1 MKYKGY
7 LSFKP
12 MGSSSS
18 VSSNED
24 LPVSMIMVDGGT
36 SRLIKL
42 SSTDDFSLISELEQA
57 RAHKNLIIY
66 LGGTRDHRDM
76 KAALDLTF
84 LGTQRIFISVILTI
98 ERRLNGKLLD
108 GIAIYEES
116 ATCSQPIPAL
126 NKTMMIN
133 LKLEDAQIFQGPVR
147 KHFIPTILKEL

>member
-1 MKYKGY
+1 M
-7 LSFKP
+7 
-12 MGSSSS
+12 
-18 VSSNED
+18 SSNED

-36 SRLIKL
+36 SRLINL
-42 SSTDDFSLISELEQA
+42 SSADDFSLISELEQA

-76 KAALDLTF
+76 KAALDLTYF
-84 LGTQRIFISVILTI
+84 GAQRIVISMILTI

-116 ATCSQPIPAL
+116 ASCSEPIPAL

-133 LKLEDAQIFQGPVR
+133 LKLEDARLFQGAVR
-147 KHFIPTILKEL
+147 KHFIPVISKEL